1 MQRADKMSL
10 KAFWDAVERRLAA
23 CSADELR
30 GILRGIA
37 QETPPPGRQAFL
49 GKLKPVAETAAA
61 VQKAMGQDDLLADV
75 DDLASE
81 LKTAMDQAKEPW
93 EDDHDWHGHDDY
105 GEYDEEDS
113 LEPYEGFIE
122 PLTVLFDRTE
132 GVFDHGH
139 LKLAREAYQKLFEVL
154 GLEDDYG
161 RGIRVDD
168 LDSIEGGETVARY
181 LRAVYE
187 TEKPARRP
195 KALFEQM
202 LQARSQITTL
212 RPTLSDIIEISIKP
226 LPDYDRFI
234 EDWIV
239 FLQKQ
244 DGSEAD
250 VWLREAIRL
259 SRGTAGLEELAR
271 AEGKKRPRAYLDWFT
286 ALESEGKHREALVAA
301 QEALQALP
309 AKLPIRAAVA
319 DHLCAAATRLKETAA
334 LRVGRWEAFLVK
346 PTLRRLLDLW
356 NIASDEKERV
366 ELMQQAAQHAQNYIA
381 HPSRRQETYG
391 VEWHQD
397 NLEATVWIDKS
408 VLAHAYLLAGDW
420 DAAHQL
426 AAQEKTLG
434 WSSSDNPQGL
444 VVPFF
449 LVLLSG
455 KPLAA
460 LPSNLA
466 QLWQRALS
474 TSVGFG
480 EWDDENE
487 EGNKATKRLER
498 TYTERLAN
506 ASLTTDQQKELL
518 SWCQHVAMQRTDDIV
533 GNQHRGSYGKAAELT
548 AACAETLQLQG
559 ETGEA
564 DAFLDD
570 ARNRFPR
577 HRAFQSEL
585 DAATL
590 RMGRSLKRK
599 R

>member
-61 VQKAMGQDDLLADV
+61 VQKAMGQDDLLADM

-81 LKTAMDQAKEPW
+81 LKTAMDQAEEPW
-93 EDDHDWHGHDDY
+93 EDDHDWHGYDDY

-113 LEPYEGFIE
+113 LGPYEGFIE

-132 GVFDHGH
+132 GVFDHGN

-187 TEKPARRP
+187 TEKPTRRP

-202 LQARSQITTL
+202 LQVRSQITTL
-212 RPTLSDIIEISIKP
+212 RPTLSDIIEISTKP

-239 FLQKQ
+239 FLRKQ

-271 AEGKKRPRAYLDWFT
+271 AEDKKRPRAYLDWFT

-301 QEALQALP
+301 QEALEALP

-319 DHLCAAATRLKETAA
+319 DHLCAAATKLKETEA
-334 LRVGRWEAFLVK
+334 LRAGRWEAFLVK

-356 NIASDEKERV
+356 SAASADEERIN
-366 ELMQQAAQHAQNYIA
+366 LMQQAAQHVKDYIA
-381 HPSRRQETYG
+381 HSSRRQETYR
-391 VEWHQD
+391 VEWHED

-426 AAQEKTLG
+426 ATREKTLG
-434 WSSSDNPQGL
+434 WSSSDNTQGL

-449 LVLLSG
+449 LLLLSA
-455 KPLAA
+455 KPPVA

-480 EWDDENE
+480 EWDDEDE

-498 TYTERLAN
+498 AYAERLAN
-506 ASLTTDQQKELL
+506 ASLAADRQKEFL
-518 SWCQHVAMQRTDDIV
+518 SWCQRVTKQRTDDIV

-559 ETGEA
+559 ETKEA
-564 DAFLDD
+564 DAYLDD